1 MNLVFSHPGYDLG
14 FASSVAEAQRA
25 VRADTDGLKVAQL
38 LGEVGVLGDLD
49 RHSPQ
54 GRPFGHIDGA
64 PRRQA
69 WDGKE
74 HKLTYDAGR
83 VELAHHDASAF
94 AHQLEGLPLASFDLL
109 QARPVDCNGA
119 LVGD

>member
-1 MNLVFSHPGYDLG
+1 M
-14 FASSVAEAQRA
+14 
-25 VRADTDGLKVAQL
+25 VRADSNSLEAAQL
-38 LGEVGVLGDLD
+38 LGQVGVLGDLD
-49 RHSPQ
+49 RHSSQ
-54 GRPFGHIDGA
+54 GRPFGDIDGA

-94 AHQLEGLPLASFDLL
+94 AH
-109 QARPVDCNGA
+109 
-119 LVGD
+119 